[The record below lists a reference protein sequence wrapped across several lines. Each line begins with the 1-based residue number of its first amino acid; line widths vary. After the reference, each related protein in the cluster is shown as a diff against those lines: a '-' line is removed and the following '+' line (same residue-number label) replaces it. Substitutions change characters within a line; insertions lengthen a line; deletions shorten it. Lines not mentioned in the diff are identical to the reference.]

1 MCVSGSWRGDR
12 KPHFPLLIFVM
23 PEADARWVLP
33 LQLEFGEDVSQA
45 LLIFTSNSCKNQVS
59 SWGNKLAQICFRV
72 WPRFSEWL
80 TLSKVHPS
88 SWLKHNMGSVVKEQI
103 PPYNCSLQIRGL
115 RNKIWWLVSSPSFLL
130 PNIKDGDGRRAWFLN
145 PKSQCGFLHAKQAAS
160 VREALLEAV
169 LGGGAVGEPLVTGS
183 GVLLQGHME

>member
-1 MCVSGSWRGDR
+1 
-12 KPHFPLLIFVM
+12 M
-23 PEADARWVLP
+23 PEADAHWVLP

-103 PPYNCSLQIRGL
+103 PPYNYSLQIRGL
-115 RNKIWWLVSSPSFLL
+115 KKKSDSLFHPLASSYPILRMGMEEERGYST
-130 PNIKDGDGRRAWFLN
+130 PR
-145 PKSQCGFLHAKQAAS
+145 AS
-160 VREALLEAV
+160 VGFCML
-169 LGGGAVGEPLVTGS
+169 TK
-183 GVLLQGHME
+183 LQVAGRHCWKLC